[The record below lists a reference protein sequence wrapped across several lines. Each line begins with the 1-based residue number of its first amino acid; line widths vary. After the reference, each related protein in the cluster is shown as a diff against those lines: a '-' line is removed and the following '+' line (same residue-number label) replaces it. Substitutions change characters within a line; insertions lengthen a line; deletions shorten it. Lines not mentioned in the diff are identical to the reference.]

1 VINIIYHLP
10 LIYPSP
16 TLKMSSLSSYLAKNY
31 LTASSTIP
39 PSDLSTRPKK
49 RRKKDKHASNSN
61 LGLIIA
67 DDDENLILSKH
78 LQAGNDDD
86 APTFDA
92 NTHSAEFRRA
102 KQNNWKTIGA
112 HPPTDAD
119 QAAADRILSEAVKES
134 DVRQSQ
140 IEGNDAP
147 AIVEATEDTE
157 AQPSKPKGGLQTA
170 EDSARL
176 EAAARARRAIDTKVS
191 KGLRKA
197 EAEETVYRDATGRR
211 IDISMKRAEARAA
224 EQEKLRQ
231 ERREKEEA
239 MGEVQRREKEEKK
252 QAVEEAK
259 FLGVARYADDEGMNE
274 EMKGVGRWGDP
285 MAGYVSEKKAVAA
298 AEGTTLRDERG
309 DETTSTTMARGQRKK
324 EYQGAAMPN
333 RYGIRPGWR
342 WDGVDRGN
350 GFEKEWFQA
359 RGRKSRNENLEYQW
373 QMDE

>member
-1 VINIIYHLP
+1 MLSVVSII
-10 LIYPSP
+10 PS
-16 TLKMSSLSSYLAKNY
+16 LRILSGLSKMSSLSTYLAKNY
-31 LTASSTIP
+31 LTASTRS

-49 RRKKDKHASNSN
+49 RRKKDKHASDSN
-61 LGLIIA
+61 LGLTIA
-67 DDDENLILSKH
+67 DDDEALILSKH
-78 LQAGNDDD
+78 LQAENDED
-86 APTFDA
+86 APTFDT
-92 NTHSAEFRRA
+92 NTHSAEFRQA
-102 KQNNWKTIGA
+102 KQNNWKTIVA
-112 HPPTDAD
+112 PPPIDAN
-119 QAAADRILSEAVKES
+119 QAAADRILLEAVKES
-134 DVRQSQ
+134 DVRRNQM
-140 IEGNDAP
+140 EGDDAP
-147 AIVEATEDTE
+147 AIAGETEATE
-157 AQPSKPKGGLQTA
+157 AQPPKAKGGLQTA

-176 EAAARARRAIDTKVS
+176 EAAAQARRAVDTKVS

-239 MGEVQRREKEEKK
+239 MGEVQRREKEERK

-274 EMKGVGRWGDP
+274 EMKGLGRWGDP
-285 MAGYVSEKKAVAA
+285 MAGYVSEKKTAVA
-298 AEGTTLRDERG
+298 AEGTSGRDERG
-309 DETTSTTMARGQRKK
+309 EEMPTTTMGRAPRKK

>member
-1 VINIIYHLP
+1 
-10 LIYPSP
+10 
-16 TLKMSSLSSYLAKNY
+16 MSSLSTYLAKNY
-31 LTASSTIP
+31 LTASTTS
-39 PSDLSTRPKK
+39 PSDLSSRPKK
-49 RRKKDKHASNSN
+49 RRKKDKHAADSN

-67 DDDENLILSKH
+67 DDDESLILPKH
-78 LQAGNDDD
+78 LQARNDED
-86 APTFDA
+86 APIFDT

-102 KQNNWKTIGA
+102 KQNNWKTVGA
-112 HPPTDAD
+112 PPPTDAD
-119 QAAADRILSEAVKES
+119 QAAADRILLEAVKES
-134 DVRQSQ
+134 DVRRSQ
-140 IEGNDAP
+140 MEGDDAP
-147 AIVEATEDTE
+147 AISEEAEDMR
-157 AQPSKPKGGLQTA
+157 AQPPKPKGGLQTA

-176 EAAARARRAIDTKVS
+176 EAAAQARRAIDAKVS

-197 EAEETVYRDATGRR
+197 ETEETVYRDATGRR

-239 MGEVQRREKEEKK
+239 IGEVQRREKEERK

-285 MAGYVSEKKAVAA
+285 MAGYVSEKKTTAV
-298 AEGTTLRDERG
+298 AEGTTRRDERG
-309 DETTSTTMARGQRKK
+309 EETTSNTVARAQRKK

>member
-1 VINIIYHLP
+1 
-10 LIYPSP
+10 
-16 TLKMSSLSSYLAKNY
+16 MSSLSTYLATNY
-31 LTASSTIP
+31 LTASSTGP

-49 RRKKDKHASNSN
+49 RRKKDKDPSSSN

-78 LQAGNDDD
+78 PQAGNDDD
-86 APTFDA
+86 APTFDV
-92 NTHSAEFRRA
+92 NTRSAEFRRA

-112 HPPTDAD
+112 PPPTDAD
-119 QAAADRILSEAVKES
+119 QAAADRILSDAAKES
-134 DVRQSQ
+134 DVRQNQ
-140 IEGNDAP
+140 LEGDDAP
-147 AIVEATEDTE
+147 AIAEETEVTE
-157 AQPSKPKGGLQTA
+157 AQPPKPRGGLQTA
-170 EDSARL
+170 EETARL
-176 EAAARARRAIDTKVS
+176 EAAARARRAIDSKAS
-191 KGLRKA
+191 KGMRKA

-239 MGEVQRREKEEKK
+239 MGEVQRREKEERK

-285 MAGYVSEKKAVAA
+285 MAGYVSEKKTRAVM
-298 AEGTTLRDERG
+298 EGTNRG
-309 DETTSTTMARGQRKK
+309 DKRGEETTSITLARSQRKK

-359 RGRKSRNENLEYQW
+359 RGKKSRNENLEYQW